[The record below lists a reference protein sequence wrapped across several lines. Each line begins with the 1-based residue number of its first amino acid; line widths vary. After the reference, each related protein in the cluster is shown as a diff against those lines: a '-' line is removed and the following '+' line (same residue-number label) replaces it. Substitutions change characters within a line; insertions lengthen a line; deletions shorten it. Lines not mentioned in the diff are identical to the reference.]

1 MDEMGGPYTISV
13 SSDDDITQ
21 MGSAPIELGN
31 DHRIE
36 FIMEWSNNRS
46 DWTMDKD
53 HYKDVINDYISGKVK
68 IQGEHPQDVM
78 TAMDTFFHVGKML
91 MDNPEIDTVP
101 PEYLNNLL
109 KTLNKYPQYQE
120 LLQDLLHILKKHESP
135 QTRSI

>member
-1 MDEMGGPYTISV
+1 
-13 SSDDDITQ
+13 

-36 FIMEWSNNRS
+36 FIMEWNNNRS

-68 IQGEHPQDVM
+68 IQGEHPEDVM

-109 KTLNKYPQYQE
+109 RALNKYPQYRE
-120 LLQDLLHILKKHESP
+120 LLVDLVAILKKHETP
-135 QTRSI
+135 